1 MRPKKNGILNRH
13 YEVHAGQRHYEEIS
27 FLRGFSILT
36 IVLMHLIQGYL
47 TSCSEFVRTAS
58 SIGGAGVH
66 VFFFCSGFGL
76 YLSQMRE
83 PKGFFKFF
91 NRRFWKIYVPYIVVI
106 TVSVH
111 FPFLYSG
118 NRIKAFLSHV
128 LLYKMFFPEYEDSF
142 GMQFWYVSTLFQFY
156 LLFIPLCRVKE
167 RLGRAGFLAFSFM
180 TSLFW
185 WIFLAVT
192 GLHEERIWGS
202 FCLQYLWEFA
212 LGMFLADWLECGGA
226 VCLNVFQ
233 LASISAAGLGLM
245 AAAALKGGVL
255 KTFNDVPALAGYGA
269 LSLLV
274 YYLGTAWMKNLV
286 LAVSKISYEL
296 YLVHILIF
304 SLTFTVTGAYGKS
317 ELVVGS
323 VSLFIAAAAAYL
335 YHGCCS
341 KIAGNIEKNK

>member
-1 MRPKKNGILNRH
+1 
-13 YEVHAGQRHYEEIS
+13 
-27 FLRGFSILT
+27 
-36 IVLMHLIQGYL
+36 
-47 TSCSEFVRTAS
+47 
-58 SIGGAGVH
+58 
-66 VFFFCSGFGL
+66 
-76 YLSQMRE
+76 
-83 PKGFFKFF
+83 
-91 NRRFWKIYVPYIVVI
+91 
-106 TVSVH
+106 
-111 FPFLYSG
+111 
-118 NRIKAFLSHV
+118 
-128 LLYKMFFPEYEDSF
+128 
-142 GMQFWYVSTLFQFY
+142 MQFWYVSTLFQFY

-212 LGMFLADWLECGGA
+212 LGMFLADWLEGGGA
-226 VCLNVFQ
+226 VCLNIFQ

-245 AAAALKGGVL
+245 AAAALKGGML

-269 LSLLV
+269 LALLV

-286 LAVSKISYEL
+286 LAASKISYEL